1 MMSGFFG
8 IRFSVFKHKKGA
20 LHFATPP
27 SLDYLFSTTSKKI
40 LILNSRFF
48 KFVYINE

>member
-27 SLDYLFSTTSKKI
+27 
-40 LILNSRFF
+40 
-48 KFVYINE
+48 FVT